1 MKMYFCIT
9 AKTICCGIDSRF
21 RENDEVMNAFMDSI
35 AFGSRMTS
43 LPQVLLLPKAS
54 VAGKLAC
61 TLPSRR
67 AGNRRLQSTVYRGTF
82 MDSIASL
89 QNDNAFPSLTA
100 PEVSVAA
107 KLALT

>member
-1 MKMYFCIT
+1 MYNNVYENVFLYKWQKLLGVCR
-9 AKTICCGIDSRF
+9 GIDSRF

-43 LPQVLLLPKAS
+43 LFQVLLLPEAS

-67 AGNRRLQSTVYRGTF
+67 AAAPR
-82 MDSIASL
+82 A
-89 QNDNAFPSLTA
+89 QNPQYIVECFQG
-100 PEVSVAA
+100 
-107 KLALT
+107 K

>member
-1 MKMYFCIT
+1 MQL
-9 AKTICCGIDSRF
+9 AKVRIVIPRLTG
-21 RENDEVMNAFMDSI
+21 N
-35 AFGSRMTS
+35 
-43 LPQVLLLPKAS
+43 LLE
-54 VAGKLAC
+54 
-61 TLPSRR
+61 
-67 AGNRRLQSTVYRGTF
+67 STVYRGTF